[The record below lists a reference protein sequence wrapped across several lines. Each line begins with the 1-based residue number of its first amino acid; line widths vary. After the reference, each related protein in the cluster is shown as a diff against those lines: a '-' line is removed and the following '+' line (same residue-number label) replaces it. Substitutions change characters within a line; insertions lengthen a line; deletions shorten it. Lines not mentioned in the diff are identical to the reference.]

1 MGTLLDTY
9 KAIQETEAEKV
20 AEEVTEEVVDE
31 GQETLRKYAEGAE
44 GLLAAE
50 YGEDYDENDVI
61 KLAGMMIDYDV
72 EQETMLEKVAELEDM
87 GTIIGQAIKAELAKD

>member
-50 YGEDYDENDVI
+50 YGE
-61 KLAGMMIDYDV
+61 
-72 EQETMLEKVAELEDM
+72 EQEKLKKITSRTYSMLALQDNWYLKILREK
-87 GTIIGQAIKAELAKD
+87 